1 MKAKIFTYVT
11 AMILF
16 GALMAPFPPTAQEQV
31 NNRAPAPR
39 RYTVEVLQGL
49 GGLAGAFSINDTG
62 LVSGTSEPPGD
73 PFDRALVWRDAQ
85 PTDLGTLG
93 GHNSSVAYP
102 NKNDNGWLAGFSE
115 TADSDPYQENF
126 CQFICSSPTSPL
138 RGQSARPDRWL
149 PVVPRCVRSMPTA
162 LGKP

>member
-31 NNRAPAPR
+31 NNRAPAPS

-62 LVSGTSEPPGD
+62 LASGTSEPPGD

-102 NKNDNGWLAGFSE
+102 NKNDNGWRGFRRQLTATLIRRTFASSFARRSPATAFPLIRPAG
-115 TADSDPYQENF
+115 DS
-126 CQFICSSPTSPL
+126 S
-138 RGQSARPDRWL
+138 GKARR
-149 PVVPRCVRSMPTA
+149 TN
-162 LGKP
+162 